1 MDHRTGTV
9 PSMNE
14 TTEQPLLVLYRNRDQ
29 DNDTYSL
36 HYEGR
41 ELIGRS
47 DLPTRVV
54 LGRGKQDPRELTE
67 PQRDALVE
75 ILTGL
80 RGEALRNYS
89 VEIWLWDDSLIE
101 KWW

>member
-1 MDHRTGTV
+1 M
-9 PSMNE
+9 
-14 TTEQPLLVLYRNRDQ
+14 TESTERPLLVLYRNRNR
-29 DNDTYSL
+29 DNDTYTL
-36 HYEGR
+36 HPDAR
-41 ELIGRS
+41 ELVGETPH
-47 DLPTRVV
+47 LPSRVV
-54 LGRGKQDPRELTE
+54 LGRDWPDPPELTE
-67 PQRDALVE
+67 LQRDALVE